1 MFYLQSIHNVRP
13 QWVAAAMAVAHDRV
27 VQALLLG
34 LLSLVLIDSAQL
46 LPSLEFTLLSL
57 WQMLPFF
64 LIALVLAGSIQAAGA
79 DAVIARLF
87 SGHPVK
93 SIFLAAS
100 FGAISPF
107 CSCGVIPVI
116 AALLIARVPLA
127 PVMAFWIAS
136 PIMDPEMF
144 IITAAGISIEFAIAK
159 TIAALSMGLFAGF
172 ATMSLSYTG
181 FLDQPMKAS
190 PGGCE
195 NKLCTGVRNPAI
207 VWAFWKEP
215 ARLDLFRSEFVS
227 TGLFLGK
234 WLAIAFFLESVM
246 LAYIPPEAVAS
257 AVGGDDWFVIPLAAL
272 VGVPAYLNG
281 YAAIPLVSGLIDL
294 GMSPGAAL
302 AFITA
307 GAVSSFPAAMAVIAL
322 VRLPVFAVYLS
333 LGLVGSIA
341 TGVVFQLFVSYTT
354 I

>member
-1 MFYLQSIHNVRP
+1 MLLLQSIRNDSP
-13 QWVAAAMAVAHDRV
+13 QWISGAMTVTRDRV
-27 VQALLLG
+27 VQALILGMLL
-34 LLSLVLIDSAQL
+34 LILMDRAQF

-64 LIALVLAGSIQAAGA
+64 LIALILAGATRAAGA

-87 SGHPVK
+87 AGHPVK
-93 SIFLAAS
+93 SIFLAAA

-116 AALLIARVPLA
+116 AALLVARVPLA

-144 IITAAGISIEFAIAK
+144 LLTAAGIGFGFAVAK
-159 TIAALSMGLFAGF
+159 TIAALSMGLLAGF
-172 ATMSLSYTG
+172 ATLGLSFSG
-181 FLDQPMKAS
+181 LFEQPMKAGNS
-190 PGGCE
+190 GGCGD
-195 NKLCTGVRNPAI
+195 NACDGAPKPRI
-207 VWAFWKEP
+207 VWAFWKESS
-215 ARLDLFRSEFVS
+215 RLDLFKREFTS

-234 WLAIAFFLESVM
+234 WLAIAFYLESLM
-246 LAYIPPEAVAS
+246 LAYIPPEVVAS

-281 YAAIPLVSGLIDL
+281 YAAIPLVAGLMDL
-294 GMSPGAAL
+294 GMAPGAAL

-307 GAVSSFPAAMAVIAL
+307 GAVSSIPAAMAVAAL

-333 LGLVGSIA
+333 LGLIGSIA
-341 TGVVFQLFVSYTT
+341 TGVIYQMLV
-354 I
+354 